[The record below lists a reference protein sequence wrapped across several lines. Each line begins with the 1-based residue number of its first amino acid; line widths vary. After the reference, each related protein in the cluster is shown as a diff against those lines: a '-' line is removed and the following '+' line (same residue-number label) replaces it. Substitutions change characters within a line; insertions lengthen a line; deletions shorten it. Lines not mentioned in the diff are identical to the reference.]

1 MALRRAWTKFSIT
14 KVFKKK
20 EEVVVVAV
28 LTIITSALLSGYGV
42 YYFLNLRTAKV
53 KQKETASTAKT
64 TISPNSHKSATPTGT
79 KTGNQNSTESEL
91 QTAQTVLENFF
102 TYLANKQY
110 EEAAALYGWGHDD
123 DPGNNLQ
130 AWVGANNAETLKN
143 YCEAVDTCLKA
154 KVLTGAKT
162 NNDICKFLVQF
173 IKNDGKIFEHP
184 PYPGAETIAT
194 DFDFSVKKINGQFK
208 VINPPLFFP

>member
-1 MALRRAWTKFSIT
+1 LALRRAWTKFSIT

-42 YYFLNLRTAKV
+42 YYFLSLRPAKV
-53 KQKETASTAKT
+53 VKSQSLQKPSTVKNNSLTTATQLPKT
-64 TISPNSHKSATPTGT
+64 NEENTLSSN
-79 KTGNQNSTESEL
+79 EL

-130 AWVGANNAETLKN
+130 AWPGVNNAEALKN
-143 YCEAVDTCLKA
+143 YCQSVGTCFKI
-154 KVLTGAKT
+154 KILTGAKT
-162 NNDICKFLVQF
+162 NDGEYTFMVQF
-173 IKNDGKIFEHP
+173 LTDDGKIYEYSP
-184 PYPGAETIAT
+184 VVDVEATT
-194 DFDFSVKKINGQFK
+194 DFNFKVKKINNQFK
-208 VINPPLFFP
+208 VINPPLYHS

>member
-1 MALRRAWTKFSIT
+1 M
-14 KVFKKK
+14 FKKK

-42 YYFLNLRTAKV
+42 YYFLSLRPAKV
-53 KQKETASTAKT
+53 VKSRPLPKLPATQSNSPTAVQLPEEGKED
-64 TISPNSHKSATPTGT
+64 SPVSR
-79 KTGNQNSTESEL
+79 EL

-102 TYLANKQY
+102 SYLNNKQY
-110 EEAAALYGWGHDD
+110 EKAAALYGWGHDD

-130 AWVGANNAETLKN
+130 AWAGANNAETLKN
-143 YCEAVDTCLKA
+143 YCEAVDTCLKI

-162 NNDICKFLVQF
+162 NNDTYKFLVQF
-173 IKNDGKIFEHP
+173 IKNDGTIFEHP
-184 PYPGAETIAT
+184 PYPGAETMAA
-194 DFDFSVKKINGQFK
+194 DFDFSVKKINSQFK

>member
-1 MALRRAWTKFSIT
+1 M
-14 KVFKKK
+14 FKKK
-20 EEVVVVAV
+20 EEVVVVAI
-28 LTIITSALLSGYGV
+28 LTIITSALLSGYGI
-42 YYFLNLRTAKV
+42 YHFLNLRPAKV
-53 KQKETASTAKT
+53 IKT
-64 TISPNSHKSATPTGT
+64 QSP
-79 KTGNQNSTESEL
+79 KTNEENTLSSNEL

-130 AWVGANNAETLKN
+130 AWPGVNNAEALKN
-143 YCEAVDTCLKA
+143 YCQSVGTCFKI

-162 NNDICKFLVQF
+162 NDGEYTFMVQF
-173 IKNDGKIFEHP
+173 LTDDGKIFEHP

-194 DFDFSVKKINGQFK
+194 DFDFSVKKINSQFK

>member
-1 MALRRAWTKFSIT
+1 M
-14 KVFKKK
+14 FKKK

-53 KQKETASTAKT
+53 KHKETASTAQIT
-64 TISPNSHKSATPTGT
+64 VSPNSHKLTTPTGT
-79 KTGNQNSTESEL
+79 KTGSQNSTESEL

-110 EEAAALYGWGHDD
+110 EKAAALYGWGHDD

-130 AWVGANNAETLKN
+130 TWPRVNNAETFKN
-143 YCEAVDTCLKA
+143 YCQSVGTCFKT
-154 KVLTGAKT
+154 KILTGAEIGG
-162 NNDICKFLVQF
+162 DEYKFIVQF
-173 IKNDGKIFEHP
+173 LTDEGEIYEHP
-184 PYPGAETIAT
+184 SVLDFETST
-194 DFDFSVKKINGQFK
+194 DFDFKVKKIDGQFK
-208 VINPPLFFP
+208 VINPPLYRP